1 MKKLM
6 SVEVTGASKTWSFLF
21 YGDPKYLEEW
31 RNDGLEVDE
40 IINTIPEW
48 VMDLGLTRPWIF
60 LQDIF
65 NFKFL
70 KK

>member
-1 MKKLM
+1 M